1 MSLFRLS
8 AGHVVAAVAALLLLL
23 VMAMDW
29 YTTDQGESLRRDES
43 LSEPAPGTGVEQR
56 DFERDQ
62 QNDLSIAAEQQES
75 IAWQPDGT
83 LGWLALLALVATVIA
98 ALAAAALRAS
108 NRRFEPPLTPAV
120 ITALLA
126 TVAAVLV
133 VLGMIDRVGN
143 AGAEIG
149 AGVPLGLL
157 CLAGIAAGSAR
168 AARSEQRQAAG
179 AEPAAA
185 AS

>member
-1 MSLFRLS
+1 MNLFRLS
-8 AGHVVAAVAALLLLL
+8 PGHVVAAVAALLLLL

-29 YTTDQGESLRRDES
+29 YTTDQGESLRRDEG
-43 LSEPAPGTGVEQR
+43 LLEPDPGAGVEQQDIQR
-56 DFERDQ
+56 DLQGDA
-62 QNDLSIAAEQQES
+62 SVGAEQQER
-75 IAWQPDGT
+75 IAWQPDGA
-83 LGWLALLALVATVIA
+83 LGWLALLALVATVVA

-108 NRRFEPPLTPAV
+108 NRRFEPPVTPAV
-120 ITALLA
+120 VTASLA

-133 VLGMIDRVGN
+133 VLGMVDRAGN
-143 AGAEIG
+143 AGAEIA

-157 CLAGIAAGSAR
+157 CLAGIAVGSAR
-168 AARSEQRQAAG
+168 AARSEQQPAA